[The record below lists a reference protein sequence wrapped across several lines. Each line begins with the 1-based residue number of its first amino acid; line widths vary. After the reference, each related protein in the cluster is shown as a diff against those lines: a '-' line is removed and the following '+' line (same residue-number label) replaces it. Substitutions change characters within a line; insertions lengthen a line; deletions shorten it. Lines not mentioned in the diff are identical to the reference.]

1 MQMSY
6 GAYRMAVITF
16 DRNTIISLTG
26 QPEDELHPVLSL
38 AERGGI
44 YEYI

>member
-1 MQMSY
+1 MTKPFHNTEWLKFYRNIMS
-6 GAYRMAVITF
+6 
-16 DRNTIISLTG
+16 LPG
-26 QPEDELHPVLSL
+26 QPGDELHPVLSL